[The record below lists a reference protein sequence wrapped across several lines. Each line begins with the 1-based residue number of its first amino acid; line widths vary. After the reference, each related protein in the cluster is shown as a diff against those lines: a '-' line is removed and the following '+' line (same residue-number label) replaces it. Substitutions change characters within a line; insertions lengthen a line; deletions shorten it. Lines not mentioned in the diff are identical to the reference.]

1 MKFEI
6 AKSVGY
12 CFGVDEAIKKAFE
25 ILADKELES
34 SRKYMYGELIH
45 NRGVIEEL
53 VEKGMDVA
61 EEIGDIEN
69 CSTVLIRAHGIS
81 PQIKDELIKK
91 DCTVIDC
98 TCTFV
103 NRIHKIVKTAYNE
116 GKQIILV
123 GDAKHPEILGI
134 NGECENTGIVISS
147 EEIAKKIEI
156 EDKPSVIVA
165 QTTFS
170 FIKYTEIVDFL
181 KKKIANLEIFD
192 TICITTEKRQQEAS
206 EIASRSDMMIVIG
219 SKESSNTMK
228 LFEICSLNCRKT
240 YLVQK
245 LSDIDEIIGR
255 ENISAYKIGIV
266 AGASTPQ
273 RNIGEVI
280 NKMSENVGL
289 GSQQEQ
295 DNLYFSEYV
304 ESISQLHR
312 GSTVKGAV
320 IRYDNE
326 YVYVD
331 VHDKS
336 EGRIP
341 IHEFKSDP
349 EFDLAAAVKDHTEV
363 DVFVRSIRNTEQGKE
378 IILSK
383 AKLEFSKNRELVEA
397 AFRDKQPVMVK
408 IINTVKDGVI
418 GTYGGV
424 DIYIHRTQLEMGPVE
439 NLDAYK
445 GRDLEI
451 LVTQYDA
458 TDKRRLRVSGSR
470 RILLNQERKEKADG
484 VWTELEINK
493 VYKGIV
499 RSLTDFGAFVDI
511 GGVDGLVHVSEL
523 SWNRIKHPSE
533 VLKPGEEIEV
543 YIKEFDEEKRRISLG
558 YKKANEDPYKD
569 VEENYPIGTVVSGKV
584 VRMFPFGAFI
594 EIAPGVDALCHISQI
609 SNVRLVKPADAL
621 KEGME
626 VNAKVLEVNNQTRRI
641 SVSIK
646 EVEAIDPVKKADAEP
661 VESTEVAEEL
671 PVKEVPV
678 VEAVSA
684 EETVSE
690 VKTDA
695 EAVTAVEEAPEATAD
710 VVTEAEAKVDV
721 TPEITAEP
729 VAEVVEAAPEATTET
744 VAEEVEAAPEVAAEP
759 VAEETVN
766 TIEDEVVE
774 APVEVAA
781 EPVAEETEV
790 AVEPV
795 ETVEETKAE
804 ETEAEEKTDEEAVE
818 EK

>member
-6 AKSVGY
+6 AKSIGY

-25 ILADKELES
+25 ILDDKDLES
-34 SRKYMYGELIH
+34 SRKYMFGELIH
-45 NRGVIEEL
+45 NKGVIDEL
-53 VEKGMDVA
+53 VEKGMSVA
-61 EEIGDIEN
+61 EGISDIEN

-81 PQIKDELIKK
+81 PRTKDELIKK
-91 DCTVIDC
+91 ECTVIDC

-134 NGECENTGIVISS
+134 NGECQNTGIVISS
-147 EEIAKKIEI
+147 EENAEKIEI

-170 FIKYTEIVDFL
+170 FIKYTEIVEFL

-228 LFEICSLNCRKT
+228 LFEICSSNCRKT

-245 LSDIDEIIGR
+245 LSDINEIMSK
-255 ENISAYKIGIV
+255 ENISSYNIGIV
-266 AGASTPQ
+266 AGASTPL

-397 AFRDKQPVMVK
+397 AFRDKQPVTVK

-424 DIYIHRTQLEMGPVE
+424 DIYIHRTQLEMGPVDDLE
-439 NLDAYK
+439 SYK
-445 GRDLEI
+445 GKNLEI
-451 LVTQYDA
+451 LVTQFDA

-484 VWTELEINK
+484 VWSELEINK

-626 VNAKVLEVNNQTRRI
+626 VSAKVLEVNSQTRRI

-661 VESTEVAEEL
+661 VESTETAEEL
-671 PVKEVPV
+671 SDKEVP
-678 VEAVSA
+678 A
-684 EETVSE
+684 EEGVSE
-690 VKTDA
+690 IKLDTDV
-695 EAVTAVEEAPEATAD
+695 VTPVEEAPEAIAD
-710 VVTEAEAKVDV
+710 VVTDGEVDV
-721 TPEITAEP
+721 TPEITVEP
-729 VAEVVEAAPEATTET
+729 VAEVSETAPET
-744 VAEEVEAAPEVAAEP
+744 AAEP
-759 VAEETVN
+759 VTEAVAEE
-766 TIEDEVVE
+766 IAEEVVE
-774 APVEVAA
+774 APAEVAEA
-781 EPVAEETEV
+781 
-790 AVEPV
+790 
-795 ETVEETKAE
+795 
-804 ETEAEEKTDEEAVE
+804 AEEK
-818 EK
+818 